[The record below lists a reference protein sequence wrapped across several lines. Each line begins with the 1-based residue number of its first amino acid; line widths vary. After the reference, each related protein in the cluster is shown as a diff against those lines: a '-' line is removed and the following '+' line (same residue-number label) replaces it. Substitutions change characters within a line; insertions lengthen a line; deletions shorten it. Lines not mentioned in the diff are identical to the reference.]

1 MLWVPIGLHECSLTG
16 DNGNEIVVYKMDTC
30 ISNCFENIEVI
41 TIKLETYKVNK
52 TTNKNEKTALRA
64 RARRRYLVKPPQ
76 EIEKQNKLV
85 NEMLIW
91 AQKNDSLCLEDF
103 PISKNMATTRFYA
116 CAQDNDYFADALD
129 LARYTIS
136 SRLQLGLRNRTLD
149 KNYVLRLLPIYN
161 QEYKFLMF
169 AKIAK
174 SHEESRG
181 FNIIMSCYNQACQD
195 AVDKKKQKS
204 ESLENFK

>member
-1 MLWVPIGLHECSLTG
+1 MRNVA
-16 DNGNEIVVYKMDTC
+16 
-30 ISNCFENIEVI
+30 
-41 TIKLETYKVNK
+41 NK
-52 TTNKNEKTALRA
+52 KEASAPRA

-76 EIEKQNKLV
+76 EIEKQNELV

-103 PISKNMATTRFYA
+103 PISKNMAPTRFYA

-136 SRLQLGLRNRTLD
+136 SRLQLGLRDRTLD

-181 FNIIMSCYNQACQD
+181 FNIIMSCYNKECQD
-195 AVDKKKQKS
+195 ASDQKS
-204 ESLENFK
+204 R

>member
-1 MLWVPIGLHECSLTG
+1 MMVNLRKEYNKLSMFNNKKCIIVIEWKESLAMKNVANKKETSVPP
-16 DNGNEIVVYKMDTC
+16 
-30 ISNCFENIEVI
+30 
-41 TIKLETYKVNK
+41 
-52 TTNKNEKTALRA
+52 RA

-103 PISKNMATTRFYA
+103 PISKSIAPTRFYA

-136 SRLQLGLRNRTLD
+136 SRLQLGLRDRTLD

-174 SHEESRG
+174 SHEESSV
-181 FNIIMSCYNQACQD
+181 FKIIMSCYNKECQD

-204 ESLENFK
+204 ESLENLK